1 MNNNL
6 KIEGLPKARG
16 SSPKNT
22 NLETTPL
29 AIALLIISRMKH
41 VVEIQIP
48 RPTSGFWGKKSQQ
61 RIFIKTIK
69 LIFYMTVVEWQ
80 TEVNT

>member
-1 MNNNL
+1 LNNNL

-22 NLETTPL
+22 NLETTTL

-41 VVEIQIP
+41 VEIPIP

-61 RIFIKTIK
+61 RIFIK
-69 LIFYMTVVEWQ
+69 
-80 TEVNT
+80 NN